1 MKKLLLRSVKSHL
14 KTMLATSF
22 LVVGL
27 QQANAQSLTF
37 GTLFNG
43 DGVGGSSNG
52 STNQVLNI
60 GTGTGAT
67 FVKPA
72 PSPSLL
78 AADNLGNIAVG
89 YNGGNRISRIDNG
102 ATTMT
107 VFLTSIGY
115 NSLKIDTDN
124 EYIYYGGAGTLYRSV
139 WKNAANTSVGF
150 FSGQPVTTS
159 TATVRAIPFLNNGDL
174 VYFDGSNSLSASS
187 FGTIRAMAFDAAGNL
202 YYADG
207 TNHVIRKISMV
218 KQSLTT
224 TPAAAG
230 TNTLVLTDITGI
242 KVGSIVSG
250 INIQTSTY
258 VGTIDAG
265 TNTITLT
272 TADLSTPR
280 LTTGVVDNTSTLAF
294 VTGIDHIAGTFGA
307 AGVAN
312 FSNNAG
318 QSALS
323 FNANTSNYSV
333 GLTFDA
339 VGNLYVADQA
349 NSRVLKIAAT
359 AGVVSASSALS
370 NFVSGT
376 GVGNSIGGLAFGA
389 DNRLYI
395 TQRANHNLLRTVGT
409 NGGAIQTIA
418 GSLVRY
424 GFTNYST
431 TANNTT
437 VTVNDAASIT
447 KLRVGMTL
455 RSASFQIG
463 TKVASIVNST
473 TFTITIPAITGGTVT
488 SANAIVATTED
499 GYVTAGFGTVNTG
512 ELDGANGIV
521 IYDNN
526 IYIAEGTGH
535 YVRVLN
541 SILTLPVT
549 ISKEFTAKLNGSA
562 VNLTWATAAEQNNNR
577 FIVKRSADGAN
588 YKEINIQPSKGD
600 AGAAYATS
608 DFNPANG
615 DNYYELSQV
624 DNDGKSKVLGV
635 QVVKVALNEA
645 SFTIYPN
652 PVQQGASFAVKTLA
666 QGSKVVDV
674 KISDVSGKSIY
685 KQSFNKNT
693 TGIYPIQLQTVKGIY
708 IISVN
713 NGEAQ
718 KLIVK

>member
-1 MKKLLLRSVKSHL
+1 MKKLKLNINYKIAILAFSFYANSV
-14 KTMLATSF
+14 
-22 LVVGL
+22 
-27 QQANAQSLTF
+27 NAQSLTF
-37 GTLFNG
+37 GTLFKG
-43 DGVGGSSNG
+43 DGIGGSSNLAG
-52 STNQVLNI
+52 SQVLNI
-60 GTGTGAT
+60 GTGTGTT
-67 FVKPA
+67 FVKPSVF
-72 PSPSLL
+72 PTFL
-78 AADNLGNIAVG
+78 AGDNSGNIAVG
-89 YNGGNRISRIDNG
+89 YNGGNRISRVDNG

-107 VFLTSIGY
+107 VFLTTIGY
-115 NSLKIDTDN
+115 NSLKIDNDD

-139 WKNAANTSVGF
+139 WKNAGNTSVGF
-150 FSGQPVTTS
+150 FSGQPATTS
-159 TATVRAIPFLNNGDL
+159 TATIRQIPFLNTGDL
-174 VYFDGSNSLSASS
+174 VHVDGASSVSAYS
-187 FGTIRAMAFDAAGNL
+187 FGTIRAMAFDAIGNL

-207 TNHVIRKISMV
+207 TNHVVRKISMV
-218 KQSLTT
+218 KRSVTATQ
-224 TPAAAG
+224 PIG
-230 TNTLVLTDITGI
+230 VTNTLTLTDVTGI
-242 KVGSIVSG
+242 KVGSLVSG
-250 INIQTSTY
+250 INIQTATY
-258 VGTIDAG
+258 VGTINTG

-272 TADLSTPR
+272 TSD
-280 LTTGVVDNTSTLAF
+280 LTTVRPTSGTIDNTSTLAF
-294 VTGIDHIAGTFGA
+294 VTGVDHIAGTFGT

-312 FSNNAG
+312 FSNSAG

-323 FNANTSNYSV
+323 FNANISNYSV

-349 NSRVLKIAAT
+349 NSRILKIAAT

-376 GVGNSIGGLAFGA
+376 GVGNSIGGFAFGS

-395 TQRANHNLLRTVGT
+395 TQRANHNLIRTVGT

-418 GSLVRY
+418 GSSVRY
-424 GFTNYST
+424 AFTNYTT

-437 VTVNDAASIT
+437 VIVNDAASIS

-463 TKVASIVNST
+463 TKVASIVNPT
-473 TFTITIPAITGGTVT
+473 EFTITIPAITSGTVT
-488 SANAIVATTED
+488 SANAIVATSED

-521 IYDNN
+521 IHDDI

-541 SILTLPVT
+541 SVTTLPVT

-562 VNLTWATAAEQNNNR
+562 VSLTWATSSEQNNNR
-577 FIVKRSADGAN
+577 FVVKRSVDGSN
-588 YKEINIQPSKGD
+588 YEEINNQPSKGD

-615 DNYYELSQV
+615 DNYYELSQI

-635 QVVKVALNEA
+635 QIVKVALKETA
-645 SFTIYPN
+645 FTVYPN
-652 PVQQGASFAVKTLA
+652 PVNQGASFSIKTLVK
-666 QGSKVVDV
+666 GSDAVDV
-674 KISDVSGKSIY
+674 KISDVSGKLIY
-685 KQSFNKNT
+685 KQKFEKNA
-693 TGIYPIQLQTVKGIY
+693 TGAYSIQLQTTKGIY
-708 IISVN
+708 VISVN
-713 NGEAQ
+713 NSEAQ